1 MNRKF
6 SIIQKIDL
14 VELNNMIDKYQ
25 CSTGET
31 NPYLFMN
38 KSTIDAIPTIDNTL
52 YNLQQ
57 ICAKVNGITGY
68 YHGYKIFRD
77 DTLDFGVVEIR

>member
-6 SIIQKIDL
+6 SIAQKID
-14 VELNNMIDKYQ
+14 VSELDRMIDKYK

-38 KSTIDAIPTIDNTL
+38 KSTIDAIPTVDDTL

-57 ICAKVNGITGY
+57 ICAKVSGIVGY
-68 YHGYKIFRD
+68 YCDYKVFRD
-77 DTLDFGVVEIR
+77 DTLDFGEVEIR